1 LVWNRLSDSIEF
13 EIFDPKGNKEK
24 KKEKQEI
31 INCLNDLRLI
41 VFKNSAEYLEEK
53 STRAHLEREIKAK
66 FSFRKVNKELVQ
78 LTMLRKDKQEFIKA
92 QQILKDIKKQMKQ
105 KNQPQKEDVILQPQD
120 VVFPQMP
127 TP

>member
-1 LVWNRLSDSIEF
+1 
-13 EIFDPKGNKEK
+13 
-24 KKEKQEI
+24 
-31 INCLNDLRLI
+31 
-41 VFKNSAEYLEEK
+41 
-53 STRAHLEREIKAK
+53 
-66 FSFRKVNKELVQ
+66 
-78 LTMLRKDKQEFIKA
+78 MLRKDKQEFIKA